1 MAACGV
7 SCLRFEENECL
18 RHALDAQSSDE
29 EPPSTNS
36 TLTHSIDTC
45 VYSSTPE
52 MVADGFHMTI
62 GSIACEGEAIAGLV
76 ARLGTHVQRYSQIL
90 VGMHSSLRELA
101 KKCAE
106 CDHKSVKQPS
116 VNSYAPNGVRRT
128 KKYSTGRAAWA
139 LPDQARQTAPYSQL
153 SHKSRRA
160 KTAVTTAK
168 RPLSDFNFFCRD
180 ARKLV
185 VEAHPEFTK
194 EQVNKE
200 LGRIWSSL
208 DGVSRQHYRQMYIQD
223 KMRYSR
229 DILALA
235 ARSSNAGRMTE
246 GERSTEATNARLD
259 GMAYAGDIRT
269 TQNTSAGGVAQNSTS
284 TGTGIDYKEAE
295 EQQHPDTHTK
305 NERLGNALQ
314 RILNSSASPSA
325 LGVMDD
331 PEDVDEPL
339 AHTLLR
345 PAHLPQPVCGLLATT
360 DQQQGFK
367 SDVV

>member
-1 MAACGV
+1 MSFSEAKTAYGV
-7 SCLRFEENECL
+7 SCLRFEENESL
-18 RHALDAQSSDE
+18 RHAPNAQSSDE
-29 EPPSTNS
+29 EPSSTNS

-52 MVADGFHMTI
+52 MVADGFHTTI
-62 GSIACEGEAIAGLV
+62 GSIASEGEAIAVLV
-76 ARLGTHVQRYSQIL
+76 ARLGTHVRRYNQIL

-106 CDHKSVKQPS
+106 YDHERVKQSS
-116 VNSYAPNGVRRT
+116 VNSYAPDGVRRT
-128 KKYSTGRAAWA
+128 KKYSVGRAAWA
-139 LPDQARQTAPYSQL
+139 LPDQARQTAPYAQP
-153 SHKSRRA
+153 SHKRKRA
-160 KTAVTTAK
+160 AIAVATAK

-223 KMRYSR
+223 KVRYSR
-229 DILALA
+229 DMTALA
-235 ARSSNAGRMTE
+235 ARSSNA
-246 GERSTEATNARLD
+246 S
-259 GMAYAGDIRT
+259 RT
-269 TQNTSAGGVAQNSTS
+269 TQTPSAGGAVRNSTS
-284 TGTGIDYKEAE
+284 IDYREAE
-295 EQQHPDTHTK
+295 EQQYPDTHTK

-314 RILNSSASPSA
+314 RILNSSASPST

-331 PEDVDEPL
+331 PEDIDEPL

-345 PAHLPQPVCGLLATT
+345 PVHLLQPVCGLLATT
-360 DQQQGFK
+360 DQQQRFK
-367 SDVV
+367 SDVE